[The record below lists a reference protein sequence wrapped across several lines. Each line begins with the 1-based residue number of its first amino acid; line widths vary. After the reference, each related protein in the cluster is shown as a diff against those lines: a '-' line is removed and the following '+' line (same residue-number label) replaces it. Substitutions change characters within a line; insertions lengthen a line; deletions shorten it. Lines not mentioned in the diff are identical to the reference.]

1 MYVLRQILDTYLLVI
16 WQVKILCDK
25 QICRATSKYVME
37 YVKLLCDKQ
46 ICLSTSKYVVQQANM
61 DVEGQANTYVMPD
74 CRITI
79 SETFPNFVIQPFWVA
94 LLWVKRPTG
103 HTKKLRPYLCTTY
116 LYRHWMWLKVADY
129 ESNIYFLLYL
139 VVYPIM

>member
-1 MYVLRQILDTYLLVI
+1 
-16 WQVKILCDK
+16 
-25 QICRATSKYVME
+25 ME

-74 CRITI
+74 SRITI

-94 LLWVKRPTG
+94 LL
-103 HTKKLRPYLCTTY
+103 
-116 LYRHWMWLKVADY
+116 
-129 ESNIYFLLYL
+129 
-139 VVYPIM
+139 